1 MDVITRKDITITNTI
16 PGSTVL
22 TNGFTYLGSTNI
34 NFKFWMDS
42 SDMSSLF
49 TDANCIGTAVNQD
62 DEILCLQDKSGRGNN
77 VVSSAGLG
85 PLLKLN
91 NIASRNS
98 LYFDGDSLSQTSVSD
113 FDLADNKYSVFIATQ
128 LKHLSNGF
136 TGFPFRTN
144 SNISKGILTSYLSG
158 IGTSALSSSVFTNA
172 ASNNASMGNFTDENT
187 PLILMD
193 IGEVGVERKTG
204 RDGTETGQSTILVDF
219 DGEDAV
225 LIGDSIKGDILEVI
239 FFDRLLSAQERADI
253 NNYLKNK
260 WGVP

>member
-1 MDVITRKDITITNTI
+1 
-16 PGSTVL
+16 
-22 TNGFTYLGSTNI
+22 
-34 NFKFWMDS
+34 
-42 SDMSSLF
+42 
-49 TDANCIGTAVNQD
+49 
-62 DEILCLQDKSGRGNN
+62 
-77 VVSSAGLG
+77 
-85 PLLKLN
+85 
-91 NIASRNS
+91 
-98 LYFDGDSLSQTSVSD
+98 
-113 FDLADNKYSVFIATQ
+113 
-128 LKHLSNGF
+128 
-136 TGFPFRTN
+136 
-144 SNISKGILTSYLSG
+144 
-158 IGTSALSSSVFTNA
+158 
-172 ASNNASMGNFTDENT
+172 MGNFTDENT